1 MSAINLVRW
10 FRDPDLSDI
19 DEPTEMQSGITP
31 DAIYVFNVVGD
42 VDEEYRL
49 YTTERYGIMVTPD
62 NPKGEEAYD
71 SRSSKPEFEEFFQ
84 ITYNPGMEPT
94 PFGPKEIA
102 DYTRVMGQ
110 PPSLLNSG
118 GPALQPP
125 GESRMKY
132 KFNGKDGWLD
142 LDGWLYSQREG
153 GERIAQV
160 GPGTTPEQPEEMGM
174 HNPFESRLDA
184 AIEEGIG
191 SAIGKGLG
199 KVAGWGAGQIAA
211 GAKSFAKGAGEAY
224 KGATA
229 EPKAAPAAPAAAKPG
244 MAKPAAAKPVVVAKP
259 AAKKAYEQEV
269 YNKAISSSDE
279 GEFLGNLR
287 YFYNWAKS
295 PQGKDRVVPRQLE
308 KMMAYAVFKYLTNP
322 SFTMSSAKDIMK
334 NVSIPISGADFDGKP
349 EPAGKPEAAA
359 EKTPTPVSV
368 KAPEKAE
375 EPAKKEEPKAE
386 KPEAKKEPA
395 EKEEAKKESK
405 DKSWDGW
412 LSEVVADWV

>member
-1 MSAINLVRW
+1 MSKGSWQSGSRTDLAQELEDRGLIPDITSRYDSWYDASVGVPGDGSGGETINLTLDYDGPNEITIKDGDDW
-10 FRDPDLSDI
+10 ELSFEGRT
-19 DEPTEMQSGITP
+19 DEVSDKGTGLDSLI
-31 DAIYVFNVVGD
+31 AVLN
-42 VDEEYRL
+42 
-49 YTTERYGIMVTPD
+49 RYGAKI
-62 NPKGEEAYD
+62 
-71 SRSSKPEFEEFFQ
+71 
-84 ITYNPGMEPT
+84 
-94 PFGPKEIA
+94 
-102 DYTRVMGQ
+102 
-110 PPSLLNSG
+110 PP
-118 GPALQPP
+118 A
-125 GESRMKY
+125 
-132 KFNGKDGWLD
+132 
-142 LDGWLYSQREG
+142 
-153 GERIAQV
+153 A
-160 GPGTTPEQPEEMGM
+160 PEQPEEMGM
-174 HNPFESRLDA
+174 HNPFESRLETALD
-184 AIEEGIG
+184 EGIG
-191 SAIGKGLG
+191 SAIGGGLG
-199 KVAGWGAGQIAA
+199 KAAGWAAGQLAA
-211 GAKSFAKGAGEAY
+211 GAKGFVKGAGAAY
-224 KGATA
+224 KGVDAK
-229 EPKAAPAAPAAAKPG
+229 PAAPAAPAAAKPG
-244 MAKPAAAKPVVVAKP
+244 MAKPAAAKPVVAGKP

-349 EPAGKPEAAA
+349 EPAGKPEAEA

-386 KPEAKKEPA
+386 KPEAKKEP

-405 DKSWDGW
+405 DKNWDGW

>member
-1 MSAINLVRW
+1 MGSHDPLSAIELVRW
-10 FRDPDLSDI
+10 FGSHPKHEGD
-19 DEPTEMQSGITP
+19 TT
-31 DAIYVFNVVGD
+31 DAIYVFNVFGD

-49 YTTERYGIMVTPD
+49 YTTERYSKMVTPD

-71 SRSSKPEFEEFFQ
+71 SRSSNPKFEEFFQ

-94 PFGPKEIA
+94 PFGPKEIT

-110 PPSLLNSG
+110 PPDGVTKSD
-118 GPALQPP
+118 

-142 LDGWLYSQREG
+142 LDGWLYNQRED

-160 GPGTTPEQPEEMGM
+160 GPGAAPEQPEEMGM
-174 HNPFESRLDA
+174 HNPFESRLDTA
-184 AIEEGIG
+184 LDEGIG
-191 SAIGKGLG
+191 SAIGGGLG
-199 KVAGWGAGQIAA
+199 KAAGWAAGQLAA
-211 GAKSFAKGAGEAY
+211 GAKGFVKGAGAAY
-224 KGATA
+224 KGVDAK
-229 EPKAAPAAPAAAKPG
+229 PAAPAAPAAAKPG
-244 MAKPAAAKPVVVAKP
+244 MAKPAAAKPVVAGKP

-375 EPAKKEEPKAE
+375 EPAKAE
-386 KPEAKKEPA
+386 KPEAKKEP

-405 DKSWDGW
+405 DKNWDGW
-412 LSEVVADWV
+412 LSEEVADWV